1 MKKTLPIFS
10 LIVFLLTSCGVVDN
24 PVEDITSIKIKTE
37 TKYKINLSNQS
48 EKQILYKKNYSRDQK
63 IIDYTEYFPNGGIK
77 FYSEFTYEKTKTTE
91 EQKRFDENGILLG
104 TSRVLSVVD
113 ENGKIKEKTQISGDD
128 KIISKEIYTY
138 DVYGNLLRKEVQ
150 NLQVGTVLHYEYAY
164 LYNNGSLIERTV
176 SEKNSSETIITKES
190 LNYKQ
195 EEKALQIINYDKN
208 GSIQRIRTFYYNRYG
223 LISIETVAD
232 LNGNLLE
239 KYQYSYI
246 YY

>member
-1 MKKTLPIFS
+1 MKKVLPIFS
-10 LIVFLLTSCGVVDN
+10 LIVLLLTSCGVVDN

-37 TKYKINLSNQS
+37 TKYKVNLSNQS
-48 EKQILYKKNYSRDQK
+48 EKQILYKKNYSTDQK
-63 IIDYTEYFPNGGIK
+63 IIDYTEYYSNGKVK
-77 FYSEFTYEKTKTTE
+77 FYSEYLYDKTKTTE
-91 EQKRFDENGILLG
+91 EQKSFDESGNLTGI
-104 TSRVLSVVD
+104 SRVLSIVD
-113 ENGKIKEKTQISGDD
+113 ENGKIKEKTQISVDG

-138 DVYGNLLRKEVQ
+138 DAHGNVLRKEVQ
-150 NLQVGTVLHYEYAY
+150 NLQVGTILHYEYAY
-164 LYNNGSLIERTV
+164 LYNNGSLVERTV

-208 GSIQRIRTFYYNRYG
+208 GSIQRIRTFYYNKYG